1 LINIALDVLGG
12 DLEDG
17 EKIYGALNAVKC
29 DDELHVVLVGNEA
42 SINSYLD
49 REEFSSFGNNFSL
62 VHSTKNFGM
71 QESPSKILKTGKDSS
86 LYKAVLEVKEESCVG
101 VVSAGNTGAQMAASL
116 FVLGRIKNISR
127 PGIAIPLPTRCGS
140 STLIDAGANVDSK
153 PQNLLDFALMGSL
166 YHSAMYNITNP
177 PIGIINNG
185 AEQSKGNILSKSSYS
200 LIEKSFPDS
209 FKGFIEGRDIFN
221 GEIKV
226 LVCDGFVGN
235 VILKTVEGSFLLI
248 KDFLKKDINSSLKQK
263 LGGYLIKDSFKHLKK
278 LMDYREYGGS
288 PLLGVKG
295 ISIICHGSSDQ
306 LAIKNA
312 LLQALK
318 MHRGRLI
325 QKISNN

>member
-1 LINIALDVLGG
+1 
-12 DLEDG
+12 
-17 EKIYGALNAVKC
+17 
-29 DDELHVVLVGNEA
+29 
-42 SINSYLD
+42 
-49 REEFSSFGNNFSL
+49 
-62 VHSTKNFGM
+62 M
-71 QESPSKILKTGKDSS
+71 
-86 LYKAVLEVKEESCVG
+86 
-101 VVSAGNTGAQMAASL
+101 
-116 FVLGRIKNISR
+116 
-127 PGIAIPLPTRCGS
+127 
-140 STLIDAGANVDSK
+140 
-153 PQNLLDFALMGSL
+153 
-166 YHSAMYNITNP
+166 
-177 PIGIINNG
+177 
-185 AEQSKGNILSKSSYS
+185 GNILSKSSYS

-263 LGGYLIKDSFKHLKK
+263 IGGYLIKDSFNHLKK

-325 QKISNN
+325 QKISNT